1 MYFPLMDLEGVD
13 EVDVLVARLPL
24 ALRFAALLMGRSLLG
39 ERSVKLPLP
48 DVAPIALSPSLLL

>member
-1 MYFPLMDLEGVD
+1 MDLEGVD